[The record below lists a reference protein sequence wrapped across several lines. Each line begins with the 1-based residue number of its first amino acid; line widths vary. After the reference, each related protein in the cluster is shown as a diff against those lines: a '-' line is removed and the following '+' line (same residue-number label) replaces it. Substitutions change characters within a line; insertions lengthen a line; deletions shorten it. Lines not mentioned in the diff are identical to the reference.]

1 VSTAGIV
8 IVVSIVISQGII
20 ALVLLRIMKTFG
32 VYAES
37 LLYTH
42 QQNLAIRQ
50 NLATQESDI
59 AAREVLR
66 RSKLDEEI
74 AS

>member
-1 VSTAGIV
+1 MSTAGVV

-50 NLATQESDI
+50 NLALQETDI
-59 AAREVLR
+59 ATREVLR
-66 RSKLDEEI
+66 RSKLDEES
-74 AS
+74 A